1 MKNSRKFYTVVW
13 AVCLA
18 VFNIIVFIVP
28 NMNKFGVNFWLG
40 YALITIAFIGNLICA
55 LKALNTDNLTKTFYN
70 IPLVT
75 ISIIGIVVST
85 IVGAIF
91 MTVPILPIWLGIVI
105 CFVILAFVTIAVITA
120 KSVADTVS
128 DIDDKIKE
136 QTSFIKMITVD
147 AEHLMKTAS
156 TPEIKNEAKK
166 VYEAFRYAD
175 PMSSTQLLE
184 LENQI
189 QQQFNLF
196 TEATTC
202 GDITRI
208 TELAT
213 ELRSLIDYRNKKC
226 KLLK

>member
-1 MKNSRKFYTVVW
+1 
-13 AVCLA
+13 
-18 VFNIIVFIVP
+18 
-28 NMNKFGVNFWLG
+28 
-40 YALITIAFIGNLICA
+40 
-55 LKALNTDNLTKTFYN
+55 
-70 IPLVT
+70 
-75 ISIIGIVVST
+75 
-85 IVGAIF
+85 
-91 MTVPILPIWLGIVI
+91 MTVPLLPIWLGIVI

-136 QTSFIKMITVD
+136 QTSFIKMITMD
-147 AEHLMKTAS
+147 AEHLMITAS

-175 PMSSTQLLE
+175 PMSCVQLSE

-189 QQQFNLF
+189 QKQFNLF
-196 TEATTC
+196 IETTAS
-202 GDITRI
+202 GDITRV

-213 ELRSLIDYRNKKC
+213 ELCSLIDYRNKKC